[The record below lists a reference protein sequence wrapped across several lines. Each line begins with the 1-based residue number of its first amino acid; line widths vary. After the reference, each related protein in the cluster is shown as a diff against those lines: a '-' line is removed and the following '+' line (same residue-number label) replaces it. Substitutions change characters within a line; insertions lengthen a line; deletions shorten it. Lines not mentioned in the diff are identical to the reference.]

1 MIKRVHPQVP
11 CPGKQYGKWALPSI
25 RINTEE
31 AAKPR
36 CLGRNDSS
44 LMPDLLPLNA
54 INRGAGFPVL
64 VFSRDFAARVPN

>member
-44 LMPDLLPLNA
+44 LMSDPLPLSNQ
-54 INRGAGFPVL
+54 
-64 VFSRDFAARVPN
+64 SRRWIPCLGLQP